1 LVQER
6 VVVGRF
12 RKGAP
17 IFLEFAMRRQ
27 TKVHTFPVRESSRK
41 DKNSR
46 ATKSRKELIN
56 TLLSRIEKQLDS
68 ETTKV
73 TLADFIRLIQLQRE
87 LEQEEQP
94 AEVIVTWRDRL
105 EKQNAG
111 K

>member
-1 LVQER
+1 MTRAKVER
-6 VVVGRF
+6 LPIREVP
-12 RKGAP
+12 RKGKSKSA
-17 IFLEFAMRRQ
+17 
-27 TKVHTFPVRESSRK
+27 
-41 DKNSR
+41 N
-46 ATKSRKELIN
+46 KSRKELI
-56 TLLSRIEKQLDS
+56 TDLLTRIEKQLDS

-73 TLADFIRLIQLQRE
+73 TLADFIRLIHLQRE